1 MYVSVGKVDVVEF
14 YITLQDYSCAI
25 MINLTKRCQ
34 MPGEMKWA
42 APHLPVIKNKI
53 IISAFL

>member
-14 YITLQDYSCAI
+14 YITLQEYSCAI

-34 MPGEMKWA
+34 MPGKMNWA
-42 APHLPVIKNKI
+42 APQLPVIKNKI
-53 IISAFL
+53 ISAFL